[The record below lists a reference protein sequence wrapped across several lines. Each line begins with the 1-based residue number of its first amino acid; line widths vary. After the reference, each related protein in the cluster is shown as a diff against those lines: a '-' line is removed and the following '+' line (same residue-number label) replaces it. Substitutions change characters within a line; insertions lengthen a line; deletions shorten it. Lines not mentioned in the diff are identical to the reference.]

1 MSPGDDE
8 HDLGIDAIE
17 RNSAASGAEAP
28 DAVGATEAVRE
39 TGPVDA
45 PAAVDAPPD
54 VLGIQEISAGL
65 AAGSLSPAE
74 AQSLLIDRIVA
85 AQLPAGADPALLET
99 VRSEVAE
106 ALADDPLL
114 AELLDPRG

>member
-17 RNSAASGAEAP
+17 RNSATSGAEAP

-39 TGPVDA
+39 TGPVQA
-45 PAAVDAPPD
+45 ASAVDAPVD
-54 VLGIQEISAGL
+54 TLGVDEISAGL
-65 AAGSLSPAE
+65 AAGSLTPAE
-74 AQSLLIDRIVA
+74 AQSLLIDRVVA
-85 AQLPAGADPALLET
+85 AQLPEGADPALVAS
-99 VRSEVAE
+99 VRSEVAA
-106 ALADDPLL
+106 ALADDPIL